1 VPNGQISEWLK
12 KRQVKNQKNNRQSIG
27 FREYQQTRIA
37 HWDSLASEESLY
49 QGWGGYYHQRLRQI
63 YQNIIPPGRQVL
75 ELGCAEGDLLSALK
89 PAKGVGVDFSGRM
102 LRQAGNRH
110 PGMRFLQ
117 ADAHE
122 LDLTERFE
130 AIILSDLVN
139 DLWNVQVVLEKAA
152 CCSSSRTRLV
162 INSYSRLWEIPLS
175 LAGRLGLARTR
186 LYQNWLTVEDI
197 RNLLALSGWEL
208 IRSWEEVLWPLPF
221 PFLGGFCNQFL
232 VKWWPF
238 QYLALTNFFLARPSP
253 TAPSALEP
261 PSVSV
266 IVPARNE
273 AGNLPEIFRRV
284 TEMGRGTELVLVEGH
299 STDGTYEAMVREAEK
314 YPERSCQ
321 LLRQSGSGKG
331 DAVRLGFSRAKGEI
345 LMILDADL
353 TVPPEDLPRFY
364 QALVYGKGEMINGVR
379 LVYPL
384 EDQAMRFFNF
394 LGNKFFSLAFSWLL
408 GQPIKDTLCGTKVM
422 WKEDY
427 QHLAANREYFGDFD
441 PFGDFDLLFG
451 SAKLGLKIID
461 LPIRYRQRV
470 YGTTN
475 IQRWKHGWLLLRMVV
490 FAAGKI
496 KFI

>member
-1 VPNGQISEWLK
+1 MK
-12 KRQVKNQKNNRQSIG
+12 DFMNNRHSIG
-27 FREYQQTRIA
+27 FREYQETRMA
-37 HWDSLASEESLY
+37 HWDELASGEFLRK
-49 QGWGGYYHQRLRQI
+49 GWGGYYHRRLWQI

-75 ELGCAEGDLLSALK
+75 ELGCAEGDLLAAVK
-89 PAKGVGVDFSGRM
+89 PAEGVGVDFSGKM
-102 LRQAGNRH
+102 IRQAGTRYPEMH
-110 PGMRFLQ
+110 FLE

-130 AIILSDLVN
+130 AILLSDLVN
-139 DLWNVQVVLEKAA
+139 DLWDVQVVLEKAA
-152 CCSSSRTRLV
+152 RCSSSRTRLV

-186 LYQNWLTVEDI
+186 LYQNWLTVDDI

-221 PFLGGFCNQFL
+221 PVLAGFCNQFL
-232 VKWWPF
+232 VKGWPF
-238 QYLALTNFFLARPSP
+238 KNLALTNFFLARPSP

-273 AGNLPEIFRRV
+273 AGNLSEIFKRV
-284 TEMGRGTELVLVEGH
+284 PEMGRGTELVLVEGH

-314 YPERSCQ
+314 CPAQSCQ

-331 DAVRLGFSRAKGEI
+331 DAVRLGFQRARGEV

-364 QALVYGKGEMINGVR
+364 QALVSGKGEMINGVR

-408 GQPIKDTLCGTKVM
+408 GQPIKDTLCGTKIM

-427 QHLAANREYFGDFD
+427 QRLAANREYFGDFD

-451 SAKLGLKIID
+451 AAKLGLKIID
-461 LPIRYRQRV
+461 LPVRYRQRV

-475 IQRWKHGWLLLRMVV
+475 IQRWKHGWLLLRMVG

>member
-1 VPNGQISEWLK
+1 MQNFRNKTKSV
-12 KRQVKNQKNNRQSIG
+12 G

-37 HWDSLASEESLY
+37 HWDALASEKPFSK
-49 QGWGGYYHQRLRQI
+49 GWSNYYHRRLGQVYR
-63 YQNIIPPGRQVL
+63 NVIPSGRQVL
-75 ELGCAEGDLLSALK
+75 ELGCAEGDLLAAVK
-89 PAKGVGVDFSGRM
+89 PENGVGVDFSSKM
-102 LRQAGNRH
+102 LRKAGNRY
-110 PGMRFLQ
+110 PGLHFLQ

-122 LDLTERFE
+122 LNLKQHFE
-130 AIILSDLVN
+130 GIILSDLVN
-139 DLWNVQVVLEKAA
+139 DLWDVQLVLENAVRL
-152 CCSSSRTRLV
+152 SSSRTRLV

-175 LAGRLGLARTR
+175 VAGRLGLARTR

-208 IRSWEEVLWPLPF
+208 IRSWEEVLWPLPL
-221 PFLGGFCNQFL
+221 PLLSGVCNQFL
-232 VKWWPF
+232 VKCWPIK
-238 QYLALTNFFLARPSP
+238 YLALTNFFLARPSP
-253 TAPSALEP
+253 TAHSAPKP
-261 PSVSV
+261 PVVSV
-266 IVPARNE
+266 IIPARNE
-273 AGNLPEIFRRV
+273 AGNLPEIFKRV
-284 TEMGRGTELVLVEGH
+284 PDMGQETELVLVEGH
-299 STDGTYEAMVREAEK
+299 STDGTYEAMEREAEK
-314 YPERSCQ
+314 YPERMWQ

-331 DAVRLGFSRAKGEI
+331 DAVRLGFSQARGEI

-364 QALVYGKGEMINGVR
+364 QALVSGKGELINGVR

-427 QHLAANREYFGDFD
+427 QRLAANRAYFGDFD

-451 SAKLGLKIID
+451 AAKMGLRIID

-475 IQRWKHGWLLLRMVV
+475 IQRWKHGWLLLRMVG

-496 KFI
+496 KFV

>member
-1 VPNGQISEWLK
+1 M
-12 KRQVKNQKNNRQSIG
+12 KNLHLNRQSIG
-27 FREYQQTRIA
+27 FKEYQAARRA
-37 HWDSLASEESLY
+37 HWDALASEESLPK
-49 QGWGGYYHQRLRQI
+49 GWGRYYHQRLRQI
-63 YQNIIPPGRQVL
+63 YQNIIPSGRQVL
-75 ELGCAEGDLLSALK
+75 ELGCAEGDLLAAVK
-89 PAKGVGVDFSGRM
+89 PAKGVGIDFSGRM
-102 LRQAGNRH
+102 LREAASRH
-110 PGMRFLQ
+110 PELHFLR
-117 ADAHE
+117 ADAQEME
-122 LDLTERFE
+122 LKERFE

-139 DLWNVQVVLEKAA
+139 DLWDVQEVLEKAA
-152 CCSSSRTRLV
+152 RCSSSRTRLV

-186 LYQNWLTVEDI
+186 LYQNWLTVADI
-197 RNLLALSGWEL
+197 RNLLTLSGWEL

-221 PFLGGFCNQFL
+221 PVLGSFTNQFL

-238 QYLALTNFFLARPSP
+238 KYLALTNFFLARPSP
-253 TAPSALEP
+253 SAPSAFEAP
-261 PSVSV
+261 TVSV
-266 IVPARNE
+266 IIPARNE

-284 TEMGRGTELVLVEGH
+284 PEMGQGTELVLVEGH
-299 STDGTYEAMVREAEK
+299 STDGTYEAMAREAEK
-314 YPERSCQ
+314 HPERSCQ

-331 DAVRLGFSRAKGEI
+331 DAVRLGFSRAKGAI

-364 QALVYGKGEMINGVR
+364 QALVSGKGEMINGVR

-427 QHLAANREYFGDFD
+427 RHLAANREYFGDFD

-451 SAKLGLKIID
+451 AAKLGLKIID

-475 IQRWKHGWLLLRMVV
+475 IQRWKHGWLLLRMVG

>member
-1 VPNGQISEWLK
+1 M
-12 KRQVKNQKNNRQSIG
+12 KNLNNDLQSIG
-27 FREYQQTRIA
+27 FREYQETRVA
-37 HWDSLASEESLY
+37 HWDALASEESLHK
-49 QGWGGYYHQRLRQI
+49 GWGGYYHRRLQQI
-63 YQNIIPPGRQVL
+63 YQNIIPSGRQVL
-75 ELGCAEGDLLSALK
+75 ELGCAEGDLLAAVK
-89 PAKGVGVDFSGRM
+89 PTKGVGVDFSGKM

-110 PGMRFLQ
+110 PEIHFLQ

-122 LDLTERFE
+122 MDLKERFE
-130 AIILSDLVN
+130 AILLSDLVN
-139 DLWNVQVVLEKAA
+139 DLWDVQVVLEKAA
-152 CCSSSRTRLV
+152 ICSSSRTRLV

-175 LAGRLGLARTR
+175 LGGRLGLARTR

-197 RNLLALSGWEL
+197 QNLLALSGWEL
-208 IRSWEEVLWPLPF
+208 IRSWEEVLWPLSF
-221 PFLGGFCNQFL
+221 PILGGFCNKFL

-238 QYLALTNFFLARPSP
+238 KYLALTNFFLARPSP
-253 TAPSALEP
+253 AATPVLGP
-261 PSVSV
+261 PVVSV

-273 AGNLPEIFRRV
+273 AGNVPEIFRRV
-284 TEMGRGTELVLVEGH
+284 PEMGGGTELVLVEGH
-299 STDGTYEAMVREAEK
+299 STDGTYEAMAREAEK
-314 YPERSCQ
+314 FPERSCQ

-331 DAVRLGFSRAKGEI
+331 DAVRLGFSQAKGEI

-364 QALVYGKGEMINGVR
+364 QALVSGKGEMINGVR
-379 LVYPL
+379 LIYPL

-422 WKEDY
+422 WQEDY
-427 QHLAANREYFGDFD
+427 RHLAANRKYFGDFD

-451 SAKLGLKIID
+451 AAKLGLKIID

-475 IQRWKHGWLLLRMVV
+475 IQRWKHGWLLLRMVA